1 VPLTQPPSQDDV
13 EGEAGVDNGEEDV
26 DSQGEVAR
34 EHGPER
40 RQEGRP
46 PVGERGPAE
55 EGDPATGV
63 KFGGCGTSRDAA
75 ARRTATSKKAGRGDT
90 SGDGMRD
97 PGARRGVRSHSSVL
111 GTLSPSCRSGRMGC
125 RTGGAG
131 GLRTRG
137 MNLTCRVPGS
147 GAPLA
152 SLDGQVFWLTARRAP
167 DGLPASRQ
175 WRFLS
180 GGLAEYS
187 GGPAPGSHRLPYS
200 PPPSAR
206 GGGTYREDI
215 LQASDLGESSL
226 RAPRAPR

>member
-1 VPLTQPPSQDDV
+1 M
-13 EGEAGVDNGEEDV
+13 

-97 PGARRGVRSHSSVL
+97 PAHDGAYARIHRYWALSHLPAGPGGWGVGPGRRRTPHARNEPDLPRARVRGTVGV
-111 GTLSPSCRSGRMGC
+111 
-125 RTGGAG
+125 
-131 GLRTRG
+131 
-137 MNLTCRVPGS
+137 
-147 GAPLA
+147 
-152 SLDGQVFWLTARRAP
+152 ARRA
-167 DGLPASRQ
+167 GLLAYGSSGPGRPSRASRQ

-226 RAPRAPR
+226 RAPAPPR